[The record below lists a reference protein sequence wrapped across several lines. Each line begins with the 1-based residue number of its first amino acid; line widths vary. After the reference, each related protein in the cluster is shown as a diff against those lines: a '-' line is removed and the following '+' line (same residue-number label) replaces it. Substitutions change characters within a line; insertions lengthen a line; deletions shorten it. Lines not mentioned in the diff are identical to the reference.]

1 MVRLP
6 ECPTE
11 EEEETEA
18 EPAVN
23 ELEKQLHRQ
32 SLRTQGVCRAFEH
45 TDTEGQSVEYRQT
58 LERQESKGMPSPW
71 SNPT

>member
-6 ECPTE
+6 ESPTE

-23 ELEKQLHRQ
+23 ELEKQLHRTKFENLG
-32 SLRTQGVCRAFEH
+32 SL
-45 TDTEGQSVEYRQT
+45 QSV
-58 LERQESKGMPSPW
+58 
-71 SNPT
+71 